1 MSHDMKLIF
10 HIYQPLA
17 EDDIDDFQ
25 SIDLEQLDD
34 EELKILQYRLED
46 LRNDMEDREPED
58 RRSEEYRSWDR
69 RLSLVEDFLDSV
81 QDLIEAR
88 RARSAM

>member
-17 EDDIDDFQ
+17 DDDIDDFQ
-25 SIDLEQLDD
+25 SINLQQLDD

-58 RRSEEYRSWDR
+58 RHSEEYRSWDR